1 MGAFLET
8 ETLSAPWILSL
19 SWEELMTLLVCLFL
33 DILEF
38 IAPMLLTP
46 LIGDVIDLVGFLF
59 CAVYFNVIGAISLLE
74 LVPGLDIVPFFSLT
88 WLTWYILRRR
98 ELRQRMEAELG
109 EWL

>member
-1 MGAFLET
+1 MET
-8 ETLSAPWILSL
+8 ETVSAPWILSL
-19 SWEELMTLLVCLFL
+19 SWEELTTLIVCLSL

-46 LIGDVIDLVGFLF
+46 VLGDILDLAGFLF

-74 LVPGLDIVPFFSLT
+74 LVPGLDVVPFFSLT
-88 WLTWYILRRR
+88 WLTWYLHRRR
-98 ELRQRMEAELG
+98 KLRQRVDEHLG

>member
-1 MGAFLET
+1 MET
-8 ETLSAPWILSL
+8 ETVSAPWILKV
-19 SWEELMTLLVCLFL
+19 SWEELTTLIVCLSL

-46 LIGDVIDLVGFLF
+46 VLGDILDLAGFLF

-74 LVPGLDIVPFFSLT
+74 LVPGLDVIPLFSLT
-88 WLTWYILRRR
+88 WLTWYLYRRR
-98 ELRQRMEAELG
+98 KLRQRAEEHLG

>member
-8 ETLSAPWILSL
+8 ETVSAPWILSL
-19 SWEELMTLLVCLFL
+19 SWEELTTLIVCLSL

-46 LIGDVIDLVGFLF
+46 VLGDILDLAGFLF

-74 LVPGLDIVPFFSLT
+74 LVPGLDVVPFFSLT
-88 WLTWYILRRR
+88 WLTWYLIRRRKLRRR
-98 ELRQRMEAELG
+98 VEEQLG
-109 EWL
+109 DWL